1 MLLHLQ
7 EEDWPYWELSVVSSM
22 DLPPPVHIAPY
33 AIYLKV
39 ILKSFIDNILW
50 GEYEQNAEKDLAK
63 DETSPT
69 EIGVNSD
76 GTWQKRYGYNSLL
89 GATFIISIDNA
100 LSIEWLCSWLY
111 SVKSKTYALCKQSIL
126 VTVIHDSSYI
136 TGAFSSRVTPDTF
149 IPTVKKNKISGT
161 EISFILDDRVKLVCI
176 FRRFFKQVT

>member
-50 GEYEQNAEKDLAK
+50 GEYEQNAAKDLAK

-69 EIGVNSD
+69 EIGVNPD
-76 GTWQKRYGYNSLL
+76 GTWQKRYGHNSLL
-89 GATFIISIDNA
+89 GATFIILIDNA

-136 TGAFSSRVTPDTF
+136 TGAFHLMWHQTLSFPQSRKTKSLELKFHLSLMIESS
-149 IPTVKKNKISGT
+149 
-161 EISFILDDRVKLVCI
+161 
-176 FRRFFKQVT
+176 